1 MGVDG
6 LLKALQPLAEER
18 VHVGRYK
25 NKRVVIDGYTWLH
38 KACYACAGDVVTG
51 VKFRKN
57 RFGRYPSFVE
67 YCLHRL
73 NLLKYNG
80 AKPIMVFDGGKL
92 VAKDGVEG
100 KRDSKRADEAAKGR
114 ALMGKARRF
123 PTKSRE
129 YRNLVAEANSHFT
142 QAIRVTPD
150 VMAITLEALRANNF
164 DFIIAPY
171 EADAQLAFE
180 LRSRIKGG
188 VIISEDSDCIVY
200 CLAAGLKCG
209 KILFKMNRE
218 GYGIEID
225 LEKIFIKSTE
235 PCKEKKTNAA
245 KKKGKKLSSAGAFER
260 DLYMMNP
267 EMFLQMSVI
276 AGCDY
281 ANSIKGIGIKKA
293 QQLVLKFAKI
303 PGEKRIRAII
313 DHIRKTDKTKNVPE
327 GYEKS
332 VECALLTF
340 KHHWVCDKKSMK
352 MVNLNPLP
360 SGTNPDSMVSII
372 GKKYPD
378 NIFASITKGYV
389 HPRTLKAYDE
399 RVGTGPENAIAN
411 AFKRSSTYGT
421 ASGVKK
427 VAAVDSSS
435 CNSSISDDLQNE
447 ENSVSYL
454 AAMSSSPVIIDE
466 ADDVIERGL
475 GLTADVLSTT
485 KVSSADSFTMPR
497 KKIISPAQYAQESY
511 SPSKSLIESPSHQ
524 VITMLNQLADM
535 DEGAL
540 VFGQEETVG
549 STLSPFKGPTKDIE
563 GATNVS
569 EVMTPSPRNNID
581 GNSPLTQPTVRP
593 LDKSSASVAGHN
605 ERNQSA
611 LPNPFSIFTVK
622 LNADNMTG
630 PLFIPMKGGHMKN
643 SEIPKLVTKPRLPET
658 QPAPASLQQKR
669 ARSSNA
675 LKTVSKRKKTVAS
688 ATKKSK
694 AIGRVVAKKKK
705 PAWEQPK
712 KHQQDIFSFFR
723 KSA

>member
-25 NKRVVIDGYTWLH
+25 DKRVVIDGYTWLH

-80 AKPIMVFDGGKL
+80 AKPIMIFDGGKL

-114 ALMGKARRF
+114 AIMEKARRF

-180 LRSRIKGG
+180 LRSRTKGG

-225 LEKIFIKSTE
+225 LEKIFIKSTG
-235 PCKEKKTNAA
+235 PCKEKKTGGA
-245 KKKGKKLSSAGAFER
+245 KKKGKKLSSIGAFER
-260 DLYMMNP
+260 DLYMMTP

-332 VECALLTF
+332 VESALLTF
-340 KHHWVCDKKSMK
+340 KHHWVCDKRTMT
-352 MVNLNPLP
+352 MLNLNPLP

-399 RVGTGPENAIAN
+399 KVGTGPENAIAN

-421 ASGVKK
+421 AAGVKK
-427 VAAVDSSS
+427 VAVVDSSS
-435 CNSSISDDLQNE
+435 SNSFSSSSLSDDLQHE
-447 ENSVSYL
+447 ENSVSCL

-475 GLTADVLSTT
+475 GLAADALSTT
-485 KVSSADSFTMPR
+485 KVSSADSFTMPH
-497 KKIISPAQYAQESY
+497 KKVISPVQCAKASH
-511 SPSKSLIESPSHQ
+511 SPSKSLIESPSHH

-535 DEGAL
+535 NGGDL
-540 VFGQEETVG
+540 MFRDKVTVG
-549 STLSPFKGPTKDIE
+549 STLSPFKGPIKDIA

-569 EVMTPSPRNNID
+569 EVMTPSPRNNVD
-581 GNSPLTQPTVRP
+581 GNTPLTQPTGRP
-593 LDKSSASVAGHN
+593 LDQSSTSVAGQD

-611 LPNPFSIFTVK
+611 LPNPFSILTVK
-622 LNADNMTG
+622 LSADDITG
-630 PLFIPMKGGHMKN
+630 PLFIPMKRGHTKN
-643 SEIPKLVTKPRLPET
+643 SEIPELVTKPRLPET
-658 QPAPASLQQKR
+658 QAAPASLQRKR
-669 ARSSNA
+669 ARSSHA
-675 LKTVSKRKKTVAS
+675 LKTVSKRKKAV
-688 ATKKSK
+688 KSK
-694 AIGRVVAKKKK
+694 AIGRVVTKKKK

-712 KHQQDIFSFFR
+712 KHQQDIFSFF
-723 KSA
+723 KKTA